1 MEDIV
6 NGRLDDSG
14 PLWEGRRNGVAIITP
29 ENKAGFIEGGTLV
42 DLFRADPAA
51 VLDRIIVMKE
61 AVIEFS
67 KRRQLPAPS
76 WWNDL
81 PEVPDLASTAVKN
94 IGAATQR
101 PATQRG
107 KTPRIIKLLEK
118 HFPEGVPDPAYRPRK
133 ALKTDLL
140 KWDPELDP
148 LDEATLK
155 KAIDN
160 YNATKQVRKQ
170 SDSA

>member
-29 ENKAGFIEGGTLV
+29 ENKAGFIEGGRLV

-51 VLDRIIVMKE
+51 VLDRIIVMKD
-61 AVIEFS
+61 AALDFS
-67 KRRQLPAPS
+67 RRSRLPPPS

-81 PEVPDLASTAVKN
+81 PEAPDLASNAVTDSVATAKPP
-94 IGAATQR
+94 AAK
-101 PATQRG
+101 RG
-107 KTPRIIKLLEK
+107 KIPRILEYLAG

-133 ALKTDLL
+133 ALRADLL
-140 KWDPELDP
+140 RWDPDLDP

-155 KAIDN
+155 KAIDS
-160 YNATKQVRKQ
+160 YNATKRDRK
-170 SDSA
+170 